1 MKLTLGN
8 SAILA
13 YRRLPYKLWY
23 AIAEFVDN
31 SSDAYLRDGNRKIL
45 DAHYKDIGEVFSVDV
60 AYQKDKGILEILDN
74 SIGMNEKEL
83 ETAMI
88 IGEKPVSSAGRSE
101 FGMGMKTAAI
111 WFADFI
117 EIKTKKLGED
127 KEIRVKIDIQKFVA
141 GDSELEM
148 KSTPKP
154 KDLCYTHVTLS
165 GLQRTI
171 RSTSLD
177 KTREFLGS
185 IYREDIRNKTMKL
198 TVLGSEVKPPASRTD
213 DAFMT
218 RDDGTKVLVPITNVE
233 VNGKKVEGWIG
244 VLKPG
249 FTGRS
254 VAGFSLIRHGRAVR
268 GWLDSWR
275 PEEIFGDARNDLR
288 NQRITGELVMN
299 EFSASHTKDNIDW
312 ELDEEQTLGEEL
324 LRICKE
330 YGVLLYAKKKTSD
343 SGNEDSER
351 ERIEAQHLL
360 QAQLINK
367 KVGDTIRMLDVPTP
381 ELAKFTTE
389 VLIEASEQSTP
400 IGTWP
405 MDAQGREARL
415 YEISMSQNDPYYEY
429 EVLANADLRVVLN
442 SAHPANVI
450 HDNSTEARLTH
461 YQHVVLD
468 AIAEWKCTQLNSPL
482 EPHTIRVMKDR
493 LFRVIGEVSTEIE

>member
-8 SAILA
+8 AAILA

-31 SSDAYLRDGNRKIL
+31 SSDAYLRGQNKQLL
-45 DAHYKDIGEVFSVDV
+45 DEHYKSIGEVFSVDV

-74 SIGMNEKEL
+74 SIGMNESEL
-83 ETAMI
+83 ESAMI
-88 IGEKPVSSAGRSE
+88 IGEKPITSAGRSE

-127 KEIRVKIDIQKFVA
+127 KEIRVKIDIQKFVS
-141 GDSELEM
+141 GDSELEIR
-148 KSTPKP
+148 STPKP
-154 KDLCYTHVTLS
+154 KNLCYTHITLS
-165 GLQRTI
+165 GLQRVI
-171 RSTSLD
+171 RATALE

-198 TVLGSEVKPPASRTD
+198 TVLGSEVKAPASRDD

-218 RDDGTKVLVPITNVE
+218 RDDGTKVLVPLKNIE
-233 VNGKKVEGWIG
+233 VNGKKV
-244 VLKPG
+244 

-254 VAGFSLIRHGRAVR
+254 FAGFSLIRHGRAVR

-288 NQRITGELVMN
+288 NQRITGELIMN
-299 EFSASHTKDNIDW
+299 DFSASHTKDNIDW
-312 ELDEEQTLGEEL
+312 ELDEEQTLGENL
-324 LRICKE
+324 LDICKQ
-330 YGVLLYAKKKTSD
+330 YGVLLYAKKKTRD

-360 QAQLINK
+360 QAQLTNQ
-367 KVGDTIRMLDVPTP
+367 KVGDTIRLLDVPTP

-389 VLIEASEQSTP
+389 VLIEAADQSTP
-400 IGTWP
+400 IGIWP
-405 MDAQGREARL
+405 MDAQGRQAKL
-415 YEISMSQNDPYYEY
+415 YEIAMSQNDPYYEY

-468 AIAEWKCTQLNSPL
+468 AIAEWKCTQMNSAL

-493 LFRVIGEVSTEIE
+493 LFRVIGEVTPEIE